1 MEQVRD
7 QDVRVYSVWV
17 PIIWSDFERSVPRA
31 TARLGDQRVS
41 HYWDGQGE
49 LVRGYSPVLGLPR
62 EQPAW
67 DVYLLFDRDAQWGND
82 PPAPLFWMHQLG
94 IDEERQL
101 DGARLAAEV
110 TRLLQQ
116 RAGANRKE

>member
-17 PIIWSDFERSVPRA
+17 PILWSDAAWSVPRA
-31 TARLGDQRVS
+31 TGRLSDQRIS

-49 LVRGYSPVLGLPR
+49 LVRGYSPVLRLPR

-67 DVYLLFDRDAQWGND
+67 DVYLLFDRDAQWGDNL
-82 PPAPLFWMHQLG
+82 PAPVSWMHQLG

-101 DGARLAAEV
+101 DGTRLAAEV
-110 TRLLQQ
+110 NRLLQQ
-116 RAGANRKE
+116 RTSANRRE